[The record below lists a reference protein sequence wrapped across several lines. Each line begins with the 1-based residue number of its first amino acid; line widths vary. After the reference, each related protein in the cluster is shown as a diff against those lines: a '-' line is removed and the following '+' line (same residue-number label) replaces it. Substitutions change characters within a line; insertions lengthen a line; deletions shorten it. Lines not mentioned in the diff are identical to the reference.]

1 MGDTFWNYANS
12 GKQNQSKPKC
22 AVVSFFSLL
31 PSCWFVHYLL
41 AFSYFRSQQLSLT
54 LAVFFQVF
62 IHPKSV
68 NFQANNFDSPYLV
81 YHEKVKTSKVQYSFN
96 PQFIS
101 SLGLL
106 PVILQKNYSK
116 LFVFDASWGNICIVF
131 AVNRTWLLTA
141 VCFSGTGI
149 FYRSPLYWYK
159 TKIVSTPKA

>member
-1 MGDTFWNYANS
+1 MSTLNHPPLPHHRKDILQNHLTPMDIPLKFLGLRPYTLPLWNFQSLLWGICS
-12 GKQNQSKPKC
+12 GTTPTAADKTKTNRS
-22 AVVSFFSLL
+22 VLLYLFFSLL

-41 AFSYFRSQQLSLT
+41 AFSYFRSQQLSLI

-68 NFQANNFDSPYLV
+68 NFQANKFDSPYLV

-106 PVILQKNYSK
+106 PVILQKN
-116 LFVFDASWGNICIVF
+116 
-131 AVNRTWLLTA
+131 
-141 VCFSGTGI
+141 
-149 FYRSPLYWYK
+149 
-159 TKIVSTPKA
+159 